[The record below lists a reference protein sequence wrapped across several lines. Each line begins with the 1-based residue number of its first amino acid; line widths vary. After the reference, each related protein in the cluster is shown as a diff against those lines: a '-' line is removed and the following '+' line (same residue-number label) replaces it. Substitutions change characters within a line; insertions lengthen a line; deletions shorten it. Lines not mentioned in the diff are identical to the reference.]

1 MRPIFLE
8 YPNVESFYGDDRD
21 FLFGPDLFVAPVTTE
36 TTDAEGVVL
45 PPGEWYDF
53 RTLEKHTN
61 KDQISLHPKMD
72 EVPLYVR
79 AGAIVPLQPLVQYTA
94 EKPNGPLELRVY
106 LPSSTSANDCRGALY
121 QDDGHTFAYQRGEIL
136 RVNYSCQVSANS
148 VIVTSSVVKNTFKP
162 WWRSAEIE
170 LYGVASAP
178 KEVRVG
184 AEIDKEWKYDSQTH
198 SVTLAVPGAVRNW
211 SVQIGF

>member
-1 MRPIFLE
+1 
-8 YPNVESFYGDDRD
+8 
-21 FLFGPDLFVAPVTTE
+21 
-36 TTDAEGVVL
+36 VVL

-53 RTLEKHTN
+53 WTLEKHTNHTN

-106 LPSSTSANDCRGALY
+106 LPSGTSANDCRGTLY

-148 VIVTSSVVKNTFKP
+148 VTVTSSIVKNAFKP
-162 WWRSAEIE
+162 WWQSAEIE

-184 AEIDKEWKYDSQTH
+184 AEVDKEWKYDSQMH
-198 SVTLAVPGAVRNW
+198 SLTLTVPDAVKNW
-211 SVQIGF
+211 SVRIGF